1 MLESGANYL
10 SASGQL
16 GTNDQMQ
23 SFGTPMPTTVLQ
35 RFLPV
40 AALGRTHID
49 CRQSVAGPDGK
60 RVRGGQLCEV
70 QRSFVPVVAAKADPM
85 TALPGH
91 EQVLT
96 THNRHPQSRRSCGRS
111 LSAAA
116 VRADFPQRTRRPE
129 QPYSSSH
136 MSYRCSAVSRPPG
149 DQIGR
154 AHV

>member
-1 MLESGANYL
+1 MKTNKVRRDLKPISRRQLPLAMPSALTQSAGSGSRLGTCLPSSKNLSWARRMLESGANYL

-70 QRSFVPVVAAKADPM
+70 QRSFVP
-85 TALPGH
+85 
-91 EQVLT
+91 E
-96 THNRHPQSRRSCGRS
+96 
-111 LSAAA
+111 
-116 VRADFPQRTRRPE
+116 
-129 QPYSSSH
+129 
-136 MSYRCSAVSRPPG
+136 
-149 DQIGR
+149 IGR